1 MKKVIS
7 VILIL
12 FIVMFSINLFRVKTI
27 NIEVPSLSIVTKNK
41 EGVIKLVNLKK
52 EEKVTNQINEYLD
65 TLKTCYNETIHY
77 DGRKDISIK
86 KYTVNKNKM
95 FNELEINYVKGNLC
109 KDEFVLKDDWFNML
123 KDITPDEIVFDF
135 CNMRCAPLKIENSK
149 MNTIYDYFFKDELN
163 RVSNILNI
171 PVGEEYILSIYFT
184 KDDNNYT
191 LKIFDY
197 DNNIAFKLIDQNDAS
212 KNAIYNYK
220 DKSVQDLYNK
230 LK

>member
-12 FIVMFSINLFRVKTI
+12 FIVIFSINLFRVKTI
-27 NIEVPSLSIVTKNK
+27 KVEVPSLSIVTKNK

-123 KDITPDEIVFDF
+123 KDITPDEIVFEL
-135 CNMRCAPLKIENSK
+135 CNPKCAPHKIETNK

-163 RVSNILNI
+163 RIDNKLNI
-171 PVGEEYILSIYFT
+171 PVGEDYILSIYFT
-184 KDDNNYT
+184 DKNNNYT
-191 LKIFDY
+191 LNIFDY
-197 DNNIAFKLIDQNDAS
+197 DDNIAFKLTDQNDAS

-220 DKSVQDLYNK
+220 DISLKDLYNK